1 MGESPSQRTEREL
14 AELRARIDADVT
26 LLVERVREDL
36 DPSALARRNPI
47 AVFGT
52 LGSVGLLGAA
62 RVIAGARAARS
73 RRPDSEVDRMLS
85 KLGAR
90 ADRLGGR
97 ARKRLRE
104 RLRAEMDEA
113 QKPNRIK
120 QAAWRAGLS
129 ALAAGAAELARR
141 FAGRIARDDSSDER
155 LRREER
161 VRQP

>member
-1 MGESPSQRTEREL
+1 MGESPSERTEREL
-14 AELRARIDADVT
+14 AELRTRIDADVA
-26 LLVERVREDL
+26 LLVERVREDF
-36 DPSALARRNPI
+36 DPRALARRNPI

-62 RVIAGARAARS
+62 RVIAGVRAARS
-73 RRPDSEVDRMLS
+73 RRPDSEIDRVLS

-90 ADRLGGR
+90 ADRLKGR

-113 QKPNRIK
+113 QTPNRI
-120 QAAWRAGLS
+120 QEAAWRAGLS

-141 FAGRIARDDSSDER
+141 FAGRVAADDDRSTSTR
-155 LRREER
+155 S
-161 VRQP
+161 

>member
-14 AELRARIDADVT
+14 AELRTRIDADVT
-26 LLVERVREDL
+26 LLIERVREDL
-36 DPSALARRNPI
+36 DPRALARRNPL

-62 RVIAGARAARS
+62 RVVAGMRAARS
-73 RRPDSEVDRMLS
+73 RRRSDSEIDRVLS

-90 ADRLGGR
+90 AGRLKGR

-113 QKPNRIK
+113 QKPNRI
-120 QAAWRAGLS
+120 QEAAWRAGLS

-141 FAGRIARDDSSDER
+141 FAGRVARDDSSDER
-155 LRREER
+155 LRRE
-161 VRQP
+161 QG

>member
-14 AELRARIDADVT
+14 ADLRTRIDADVA

-36 DPSALARRNPI
+36 DPRAIARRNPL

-62 RVIAGARAARS
+62 RVIAGVRAARA
-73 RRPDSEVDRMLS
+73 RRPESEIDRMLS
-85 KLGAR
+85 KLGSR
-90 ADRLGGR
+90 TDRLKGR

-113 QKPNRIK
+113 QKPDRIRE
-120 QAAWRAGLS
+120 AAWTAGLS
-129 ALAAGAAELARR
+129 ALTAGAAALARR
-141 FAGRIARDDSSDER
+141 FAGRVAADD
-155 LRREER
+155 
-161 VRQP
+161 QG